1 MLEQK
6 KLFRKKK
13 RESVK
18 GRKFSK
24 DSELLD
30 YIHPFACCNFC
41 NQPVK
46 ITSRLEFVEKKST
59 RKKIFFVSDELVCK
73 KIAFFFIK
81 VFSNPKE
88 CPSALH

>member
-24 DSELLD
+24 DCELLD

-46 ITSRLEFVEKKST
+46 ITSRLEFVEKKNQPE
-59 RKKIFFVSDELVCK
+59 KKSFLSLM
-73 KIAFFFIK
+73 
-81 VFSNPKE
+81 S
-88 CPSALH
+88 